1 MARERGKINTYSF
14 GWGGGGLKEDLCFD
28 RRIILKRML
37 RKTLRDFGLDFSS

>member
-1 MARERGKINTYSF
+1 VARERGKINTYSF
-14 GWGGGGLKEDLCFD
+14 WWEGGLKEDLCFD